1 MQQYVASVIMS
12 CYGFHL
18 PRWCKNK
25 AAKPHYDRTKIATIF
40 EITKKENY
48 FVILSHPAKG
58 TACQNLS
65 AKDVAHAS
73 CANYVPIRVTV
84 F

>member
-48 FVILSHPAKG
+48 FD
-58 TACQNLS
+58 Q
-65 AKDVAHAS
+65 
-73 CANYVPIRVTV
+73 
-84 F
+84 